1 MTAFRSLN
9 SGRRTVR
16 LALTVMVFSAVASVA
31 RAQAP
36 QAFFERSTVTG
47 SGNTI
52 TATNVPVVISGVT
65 VYVNVTMQF
74 NVGSNGNLTL
84 SSGYPQVVAAPNLLS
99 ASFMAGTYVGP
110 SSVFNGKAIVTVSG
124 PGVAD
129 GGASTWSLSATTGA
143 DPCIYP
149 SSATWYVGPIASS
162 PVAARLKTAGTAG
175 ITSTAWSYG
184 VASGPFI
191 NSFCQTADGKTFNT
205 SLWGPGTLIGVSQSG
220 NAITIASFTD
230 CAGFCKDSNAPV
242 GQITFTLK
250 P

>member
-1 MTAFRSLN
+1 
-9 SGRRTVR
+9 
-16 LALTVMVFSAVASVA
+16 MVFSAVAFVA

-52 TATNVPVVISGVT
+52 TATNVPVVISGIT

-74 NVGSNGNLTL
+74 NVSSNGNLTL

-110 SSVFNGKAIVTVSG
+110 STAANGKATVTVGG
-124 PGVAD
+124 PGVTD
-129 GGASTWSLSATTGA
+129 GGATTWSLSAAPGS
-143 DPCIYP
+143 DPCTYP
-149 SSATWYVGPIASS
+149 GTATWYVGPVANS
-162 PVAARLKTAGTAG
+162 PVAARLKSAG

-184 VASGPFI
+184 VSSSPSCGADANHWTGSGG
-191 NSFCQTADGKTFNT
+191 AA
-205 SLWGPGTLIGVSQSG
+205 LIGVSQSG
-220 NAITIASFTD
+220 NAITLATFSSWNGYAVTD
-230 CAGFCKDSNAPV
+230 NSAPT
-242 GQITFTLK
+242 GQITYTLK

>member
-1 MTAFRSLN
+1 VAF
-9 SGRRTVR
+9 
-16 LALTVMVFSAVASVA
+16 VA
-31 RAQAP
+31 RAQTP

-52 TATNVPVVISGVT
+52 SATNVPVVISGVT

-74 NVGSNGNLTL
+74 NVDHNGNLTL

-110 SSVFNGKAIVTVSG
+110 GSILGGKAIVTVGG
-124 PGVAD
+124 PGVSN
-129 GGASTWSLSATTGA
+129 GGATTWSLAAASGA
-143 DPCIYP
+143 DTCTYP

-162 PVAARLKTAGTAG
+162 PVAARLTAAG

-184 VASGPFI
+184 VASGPSPNYVNCTNPGSYF
-191 NSFCQTADGKTFNT
+191 TT
-205 SLWGPGTLIGVSQSG
+205 SNWLPGTLIGVSQSG
-220 NAITIASFTD
+220 SAITIASFTTEP
-230 CAGFCKDSNAPV
+230 GYTPKDNSGPV
-242 GQITFTLK
+242 DQITYTLK